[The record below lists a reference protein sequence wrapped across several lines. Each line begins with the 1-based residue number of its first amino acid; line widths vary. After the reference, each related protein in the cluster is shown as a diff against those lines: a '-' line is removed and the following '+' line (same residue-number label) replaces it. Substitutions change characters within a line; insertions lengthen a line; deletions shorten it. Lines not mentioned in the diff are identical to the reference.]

1 MKATWEKIEKNL
13 GVLEVEVEAERV
25 SAALDK
31 AFQKVVKK
39 VNVPGFRKG
48 KVPRGIFESRF
59 GVESLYQDAIDILL
73 PEVYTEAVDQTD
85 IFPVDRPEVDV
96 EQFAKGQPFKFKAK
110 VTVKPEVKLG
120 DYKGI
125 EVPATD
131 VEVSED
137 ELNEE
142 LTRMQE
148 RHAEL
153 VVIDEEAA
161 QNGDTVVIDFDGSV
175 DGVPFEGGKAERY
188 SLELGSNTFIP
199 GFEEQVVGL
208 ATGDFKDVTVTFPET
223 YHAEELAGKE
233 AVFKVKVHE
242 IKRKQLPE
250 LDDEFAKDVSEFDT
264 LNEYKE
270 DLKKQLESRKQKE
283 GEAERERVLVD
294 KVGESAE
301 VEIPQAMVDSEVQ
314 NMVRDFDNRLRAQG
328 MNLDMFLGFSGQ
340 SIDDLKEQMKGDAEK
355 RVRNN
360 LVLEQIAKAEK
371 IEATE
376 EEINKELQDMADA
389 YKRSTEEIRNIL
401 AANGSLG
408 SLNEDV
414 LLRKTIQF
422 LLENSKE
429 VPAVKAEKS
438 EESSK
443 PAAKK
448 TTKKAAAKAE
458 PKAEAEEAVTEDKQ
472 DEE

>member
-25 SAALDK
+25 ASALDK

-39 VNVPGFRKG
+39 INVPGFRKG
-48 KVPRGIFESRF
+48 KVPRAIFESRF

-73 PEVYTEAVDQTD
+73 PEVYTEAIDETN

-96 EQFAKGQPFKFKAK
+96 EQFEKGQPFKFKAK
-110 VTVKPEVKLG
+110 VTVKPEVTLG

-125 EVPATD
+125 EVAAINT
-131 VEVSED
+131 EVSEE

-161 QNGDTVVIDFDGSV
+161 QNGDVTVIDFDGSV
-175 DGVPFEGGKAERY
+175 DGVPFEGGKGERY
-188 SLELGSNTFIP
+188 SLELGSNSFIP
-199 GFEEQVVGL
+199 GFEDQVVGM

-264 LNEYKE
+264 LDEYKE
-270 DLKKQLESRKQKE
+270 DLKKQIAARKENEGKAARESAVV
-283 GEAERERVLVD
+283 EA
-294 KVGESAE
+294 VGANAE
-301 VEIPQAMVDSEVQ
+301 VEIPEAMVQTEVQ

-328 MNLDMFLGFSGQ
+328 MNLDLFLNFSGQ
-340 SIDDLKEQMKGDAEK
+340 TIEDLQGQMKADAEK

-376 EEINKELQDMADA
+376 EEITKELADMSDA
-389 YKRSTEEIRNIL
+389 YKRSPEEIRNIL
-401 AANGSLG
+401 AANGALS
-408 SLNEDV
+408 SLNEEV
-414 LLRKTIQF
+414 LLRKTIEF
-422 LLENSKE
+422 LLANSKE
-429 VPAVKAEKS
+429 VPAEQLAAKS
-438 EESSK
+438 E
-443 PAAKK
+443 AK
-448 TTKKAAAKAE
+448 
-458 PKAEAEEAVTEDKQ
+458 EEAAQEN
-472 DEE
+472 

>member
-13 GVLEVEVEAERV
+13 GVLEVEVDADRV

-31 AFQKVVKK
+31 AFNKVVKK
-39 VNVPGFRKG
+39 ANVPGFRKG
-48 KVPRGIFESRF
+48 KVPRPIFEARY

-73 PEVYTEAVDQTD
+73 PEVYTEAVEQTD

-96 EQFAKGQPFKFKAK
+96 EQFGKGQPFKFKAK

-125 EVPATD
+125 EVAAES
-131 VEVSED
+131 VEVTE
-137 ELNEE
+137 EE
-142 LTRMQE
+142 LSQE
-148 RHAEL
+148 LERLQQRHAEL

-175 DGVPFEGGKAERY
+175 DGVPFEGGKSERY

-199 GFEEQVVGL
+199 GFEDQVVGL
-208 ATGDFKDVTVTFPET
+208 ATGDFKDVVVTFPET

-264 LNEYKE
+264 LDEFKE
-270 DLKKQLESRKQKE
+270 DLKKQLADRKAKE
-283 GEAERERVLVD
+283 NEAARETYLVD
-294 KVGESAE
+294 KVGENAE
-301 VEIPQAMVDSEVQ
+301 VEIPRSMVQGEVQ
-314 NMVRDFDNRLRAQG
+314 NMVRDFDNRLRTQG
-328 MNLDMFLGFSGQ
+328 MNLEMFLSFSGQ
-340 SIDDLKEQMKGDAEK
+340 SLTELQEQMEGDAEK

-360 LVLEQIAKAEK
+360 LVLEQIAKEEK
-371 IEATE
+371 IEVTE
-376 EEINKELQDMADA
+376 DELNEELNTMAET
-389 YKRSTEEIRNIL
+389 YKRTPEEIRDIL

-408 SLNEDV
+408 SMREEV

-429 VPAVKAEKS
+429 VPADQL
-438 EESSK
+438 K
-443 PAAKK
+443 PAAD
-448 TTKKAAAKAE
+448 TKKETKKESKKAKE
-458 PKAEAEEAVTEDKQ
+458 EVKEEAS
-472 DEE
+472 EE